1 MFILVAVLLLVLI
14 GGAVAAYAYDSSR
27 ENVIAE
33 GVTVAGVDVG
43 GMDVDQARAVVERRL
58 SEPLEQPIAVV
69 RGKRRFNLSADD
81 AGVQADVP
89 GMVDAA
95 LQSSRSGS
103 IISRVTRDLSGGEE
117 NAEVSARVTYDQ
129 QAVNRLV
136 NRVAKGID
144 REARDA
150 EVSFPSLEKVKEQKG
165 REVKAA
171 VLRRRL
177 AQALT
182 VPGVDRRVT
191 APVRIKRP
199 KVTQAELANKYPAL
213 LVADRANFQLRF
225 YKNLQLVKSYTVAV
239 GAVGFDTPAGL
250 YHIQNKAVDP
260 AWTVPNSDW
269 AGSLAGTVVPGGTRG
284 ESAQGALAGNLRRR
298 RHPRHRPD
306 LLARERSLPRL
317 HPDGHPGRDRAL
329 RPGTGRSTDLHRL
342 ADADP
347 VDRHLLPA
355 LLLQKGLTAGM
366 SKTKRADEDAS
377 FPLAQNRVPH
387 RGGVTGPSDRVPR
400 LDRRLLL
407 VNESGFGKLSSRG
420 HSPVRGVDEERSH
433 AGRG

>member
-58 SEPLEQPIAVV
+58 REPLEQPIAVV
-69 RGKRRFNLSADD
+69 RGKRRFSLSADD

-103 IISRVTRDLSGGEE
+103 IISRLTRDLSGGEE

-129 QAVNRLV
+129 QAVDRLV

-150 EVSFPSLEKVKEQKG
+150 EVSFPSLEKVKEQRG

-177 AQALT
+177 AQVLT
-182 VPGVDRRVT
+182 VPGVDRRVR

-269 AGSLAGTVVPGGTRG
+269 AGSQAGTVVPGGTAENPLKARWLG
-284 ESAQGALAGNLRRR
+284 IFDGAGIHGTDQTYSLGSAASHGCIRMAIPDVIELYDQVQVGAPIYIA
-298 RHPRHRPD
+298 
-306 LLARERSLPRL
+306 
-317 HPDGHPGRDRAL
+317 
-329 RPGTGRSTDLHRL
+329 
-342 ADADP
+342 
-347 VDRHLLPA
+347 
-355 LLLQKGLTAGM
+355 
-366 SKTKRADEDAS
+366 
-377 FPLAQNRVPH
+377 
-387 RGGVTGPSDRVPR
+387 
-400 LDRRLLL
+400 
-407 VNESGFGKLSSRG
+407 
-420 HSPVRGVDEERSH
+420 
-433 AGRG
+433 